1 MRTLV
6 LSNTDLYARYP
17 ELQGCKADI
26 TSAIKMMTKS
36 FENKGKVLVAGN
48 GGSSSDAEHFCGELV
63 KGFLLPRSL
72 SKENANKYDKI
83 DESLKSNLQEG
94 LPCISLGVSHS
105 LVSAFSN
112 DMSWEYAFAQQVH
125 VLGNPEDIFFGI
137 STSGNSQ
144 NVVNAALV
152 AKGKGIKVVALT
164 GEKESRLNQISDV
177 CIKAPSEI
185 THIAQE
191 FHLPIYHFICIELE
205 KHFYG

>member
-26 TSAIKMMTKS
+26 TSAIKMMTNS

-125 VLGNPEDIFFGI
+125 VLGSPEDIFFGI

-164 GEKESRLNQISDV
+164 GEKESRLSQISDV